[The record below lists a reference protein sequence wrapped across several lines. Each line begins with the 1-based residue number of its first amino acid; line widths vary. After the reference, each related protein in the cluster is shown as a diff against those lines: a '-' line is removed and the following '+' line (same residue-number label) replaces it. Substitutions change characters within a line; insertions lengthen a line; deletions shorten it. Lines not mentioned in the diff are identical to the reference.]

1 MKDKLQRALEILAEV
16 EQEVALQDR
25 DECYDH
31 VLTILG
37 TAARI
42 GNQIQISKEHI
53 AHTIAYHGHT
63 TTVAKPIDYVP

>member
-1 MKDKLQRALEILAEV
+1 MKDKLQRTLEILAEV

-37 TAARI
+37 VTARI
-42 GNQIQISKEHI
+42 GGQIKISKDHIEH
-53 AHTIAYHGHT
+53 
-63 TTVAKPIDYVP
+63 TVAYRGHSTTEAMSPDYVP